1 MGEAIK
7 ILVSLEEDVKPEL
20 AEAVLAVEP
29 EVQIIGMS
37 EDLEGRWNTAT
48 EQAADLLMVACGGYS
63 QRALTFIDRTVK
75 ENPGRPVVVLAEG
88 PVNGF
93 VKRVFE
99 AGADDILT
107 LPVTDLG
114 TDRATATA
122 EILFM
127 LEKAVA
133 RKRGSFS
140 PARSSGDGLIC
151 ILGPKGG
158 IGKTLTACNLAVA
171 MADHGE
177 RVVLVDLD
185 LQFGD
190 VALTLGLSPGKTIYD
205 LATSSGTL
213 DGEKID
219 AYLAQHGSGVRL
231 LAAPIRPDQAN
242 AVTPE
247 FLREVYATLRSSYDY
262 VVIDTPP
269 GFTPE
274 VIASIDSSTH
284 VCMVGTL
291 DSLSLKNTALGLE
304 TLRLMGY
311 SGERVSLVLNRADSR
326 VGITREDVANVLGRP
341 ADVLVPS
348 HRDVARSVNEGVPIV
363 LSASR
368 SEAGRAFASLAK
380 LYVTAATSA
389 KAPPT
394 NGHRR
399 GRLRRRH

>member
-1 MGEAIK
+1 MTLAKQALSALVAGTPITDAKVEGNVLTFHVDTIAFK
-7 ILVSLEEDVKPEL
+7 GVLDGNQLKLTILVSHGGTFEMTMTRKGAPPAHAGGALIL
-20 AEAVLAVEP
+20 AGGGVNAP
-29 EVQIIGMS
+29 DIVQ
-37 EDLEGRWNTAT
+37 R
-48 EQAADLLMVACGGYS
+48 
-63 QRALTFIDRTVK
+63 F
-75 ENPGRPVVVLAEG
+75 
-88 PVNGF
+88 
-93 VKRVFE
+93 
-99 AGADDILT
+99 
-107 LPVTDLG
+107 
-114 TDRATATA
+114 
-122 EILFM
+122 
-127 LEKAVA
+127 
-133 RKRGSFS
+133 
-140 PARSSGDGLIC
+140 
-151 ILGPKGG
+151 
-158 IGKTLTACNLAVA
+158 
-171 MADHGE
+171 
-177 RVVLVDLD
+177 VDLAR
-185 LQFGD
+185 G
-190 VALTLGLSPGKTIYD
+190 PN
-205 LATSSGTL
+205 
-213 DGEKID
+213 
-219 AYLAQHGSGVRL
+219 
-231 LAAPIRPDQAN
+231 APIVVIPTAGDQGRLSI
-242 AVTPE
+242 TPE

-326 VGITREDVANVLGRP
+326 VGITREDVADVLGRP

-389 KAPPT
+389 KAPAT